1 MPVIRQDLLPGAP
14 KAMKIK
20 NLIRQ
25 HIDMSWQHISQNFHV
40 WDKLEQQYRA
50 YRPTDDADRESIEKH
65 GVQKIII
72 PYQYATIQTML
83 TFIMEVFTAMKPTL
97 RVRGADPA
105 SVRKARVMEAALD
118 YDYRNNRGYLMLQ
131 QWFLNAFRYQYGIME
146 NTWGRREILRKMI
159 TQGPSSTITLEGQEF
174 EVPGAMEMKNDWFVT
189 FEGNTWTLIDN
200 RQWFPDP
207 RVPLSRFQEGSFCAR
222 RTQIHRNDLIKMEES
237 GLLFNTTKVSG
248 TNMGSARDAELIQS
262 SNERSRLSLTGFNQ
276 ELTLARKNRMHVDE
290 MIIIELIPSEFEL
303 SDEDLPQPWLFNLV
317 DGEVITRAEPS
328 PFYRYPWE
336 VIECNP
342 DMLASASIGIMELAQ
357 PMADHLNF
365 LFNSHMANV
374 RKAINDML
382 LVDPSRVDL
391 RDLLDP
397 NPGKLVRLLPL
408 AYGTDP
414 AAAIKQLG
422 VVDITKGHIDDSKM
436 ILELWERI
444 IGASSAM
451 FGQIEP
457 GRRTALEVQGVFR
470 QSGSRMKM
478 IADLFSAEGLAPLT
492 EQMAI
497 LRQENMSIPQFM
509 EIAGWTAA
517 DLGVRPEE
525 IVEGWL
531 KVRKSHLTG
540 VFQYPA
546 EEGVLPQDRQA
557 ASAMLD
563 DLLANITRAPFLA
576 QIFDPVAILR
586 ERVRQGGLKN
596 IDDFMNRGIIAQ
608 THIFSPEVINE
619 YLASQQ
625 IVPANMGGAPPGRPN
640 EGVRE
645 NAGTLTLA
653 GAINGAGR
661 STAQ

>member
-1 MPVIRQDLLPGAP
+1 MPVIKPDLLPGTP
-14 KAMKIK
+14 KAMKIQR
-20 NLIRQ
+20 LIRE
-25 HIDMSWQHISQNFHV
+25 HIDMSWQHISQNFNV

-83 TFIMEVFTAMKPTL
+83 TFIMEVFTAMKPVL

-105 SVRKARVMEAALD
+105 SVRKARVMETALD
-118 YDYRNNRGYLMLQ
+118 YDYRNNRGYFMLQ

-146 NTWGRREILRKMI
+146 NTWGRKEILRKML
-159 TQGPSSTITLEGQEF
+159 TVGPSSTITLEGQDYT
-174 EVPGAMEMKNDWFVT
+174 VPGAPEMKNDWFTT

-222 RTQIHRNDLIKMEES
+222 RTQIHRNDLIKMEEN
-237 GLLFNTTKVSG
+237 GLLFNTSKVSSA
-248 TNMGSARDAELIQS
+248 TNMASARDAEMIGTD
-262 SNERSRLSLTGFNQ
+262 NERSRLSLTGFNQ
-276 ELTLARKNRMHVDE
+276 ELTMARKNRMHVDE
-290 MIIIELIPSEFEL
+290 MIIIELIPSEYEL
-303 SDEDLPQPWLFNLV
+303 SGEDLPQPWLFNLV
-317 DGEVITRAEPS
+317 DGQVLTRAEPS

-414 AAAIKQLG
+414 AAAIKQLQ

-478 IADLFSAEGLAPLT
+478 MADLFSAEGLAPLT

-497 LRQENMSIPQFM
+497 LRQENMSMPQFM

-531 KVRKSHLTG
+531 NVKKSHLTG

-546 EEGVLPQDRQA
+546 EEGVLPQDRQMTA
-557 ASAMLD
+557 QMLD
-563 DLLANITRAPFLA
+563 QMMQNIVQAPFLA
-576 QIFDPVAILR
+576 QVFDPVAIFR
-586 ERVRQGGLKN
+586 ERVRQGGIKN

-608 THIFSPEVINE
+608 TSLFSPELINE
-619 YLASQQ
+619 YLASKQL
-625 IVPANMGGAPPGRPN
+625 VAMDTGGRPDQ
-640 EGVRE
+640 GVRQD
-645 NAGTLTLA
+645 AGTLSLE
-653 GAINGAGR
+653 GALGGAGR
-661 STAQ
+661 STTP